1 MFPVRSFHWWKG
13 LSDIADVHRFA
24 FTFQVCFSILCL
36 GSWFGNRG
44 QTDRSFA
51 NIYDNTKVQIPLRST
66 FLSSLNL
73 HPHRR
78 DSPAV
83 LSLSLFSPCWLQ
95 VMSRIFILTL
105 SSSNDCTFRWPLW
118 SVYRRLFLITG
129 RAGVHSSCH
138 QATGKNTL
146 RTVHSHAHCRYAVL
160 PAWCAS
166 VWKMRCLRKS
176 AHFHKIPIN
185 K

>member
-1 MFPVRSFHWWKG
+1 M
-13 LSDIADVHRFA
+13 ADVHRFA
-24 FTFQVCFSILCL
+24 FTVQVCFSILCL
-36 GSWFGNRG
+36 GRWFGNRG

-51 NIYDNTKVQIPLRST
+51 NIYDNTEVQTPLRISVFIKPPST
-66 FLSSLNL
+66 PEGQSCG
-73 HPHRR
+73 
-78 DSPAV
+78 A
-83 LSLSLFSPCWLQ
+83 LSLSLFLSLSCWLQ

-105 SSSNDCTFRWPLW
+105 SSSSDCTFRWPLW
-118 SVYRRLFLITG
+118 SVYRHLFLITG

-166 VWKMRCLRKS
+166 VWKMRYLRKS
-176 AHFHKIPIN
+176 AYFHESSIN